1 MANPLVIWGT
11 SGQALVVADI
21 VRLGGAYE
29 IVGFLDDVNLDRRG
43 TEFSGATVLGGRE
56 QLAGL
61 MAEGVRDVIL
71 AFGNCQSRLRL
82 ADEVRAAGFR
92 LATVIH
98 PRATVAADAM
108 VGEGTVVAAGAVVN
122 PAARIGDCVIVN
134 TGATVDHHCV
144 VHDGAHICPG
154 VHIGG
159 WATIGRAAWVGIGAT
174 VSDRVSVGAAAVV
187 GAGSVVVRDVPADV
201 VAYGVPARVIRP
213 LESKDDA
220 KDRNP

>member
-61 MAEGVRDVIL
+61 MAGGVSDVIL

-98 PRATVAADAM
+98 PRATVAADAA

-159 WATIGRAAWVGIGAT
+159 WATIGRAAWV
-174 VSDRVSVGAAAVV
+174 
-187 GAGSVVVRDVPADV
+187 
-201 VAYGVPARVIRP
+201 
-213 LESKDDA
+213 
-220 KDRNP
+220 